1 MNAKINVVCYKSK
14 ILSNGEHPIMI
25 RITKNQKRKYI
36 SLGISVNQ
44 RYWDDKNAQP
54 TKDCPN
60 RDIILKIILEKQ
72 MELQKQILEFQSSNK
87 QYTASSLV
95 DAIEKKPINDSV
107 EDFYNYIINNLY
119 DVGKIGNAQVYKYSL
134 QSLKCFKKGKL
145 DIPFNDIDVAWLNKY
160 EQFLRKNGNSNNTM
174 SVYFRTL
181 RSVFNKAIEYKV
193 IKKEYYPFDIYKISK
208 FNVKTEKRAISKDAI
223 HLIMNLEIPKGK
235 HFLQLAKDIFI
246 FSYLCAGINV
256 IDIAYLTDVNIKNN
270 TLTYH
275 RHKTGNKITLPL
287 KSEAIQLIEKY
298 NHYSNKIGYL
308 FPILDK
314 NKYKTKLQQ
323 HNRIRKALACINK
336 GLKKIAPMIGVDV
349 NLTTYVARHSY
360 ATVLKKSGVNVAL
373 ISETLGHTDLKTTQ
387 IYLDSFDNEQ
397 IAGAMENLL

>member
-1 MNAKINVVCYKSK
+1 MNAKISVICYKSK
-14 ILSNGEHPIMI
+14 TLSNGEHPIMI
-25 RITKNQKRKYI
+25 RITKNQKRKFI
-36 SLGISVNQ
+36 SLGISINH

-60 RDIILKIILEKQ
+60 RDMILKIILQKQ
-72 MELQKQILEFQSSNK
+72 MELQNQILEFQSSK
-87 QYTASSLV
+87 KDYTVTSLIN
-95 DAIEKKPINDSV
+95 AIEEKPTYDTV
-107 EDFYNYIINNLY
+107 EEFYNHIIDNLY
-119 DVGKIGNAQVYKYSL
+119 DVGKIGNAKVYKHSLCSL
-134 QSLKCFKKGKL
+134 QNFKKEKL
-145 DIPFNDIDVAWLNKY
+145 DIPFSDIDVPWLNKY
-160 EQFLRKNGNSNNTM
+160 EQFLRKNGNSDNTM

-181 RSVFNKAIEYKV
+181 RSVFNKAIEYKIV
-193 IKKEYYPFDIYKISK
+193 KKEYYPFNAFKVSK

-223 HLIMNLEIPKGK
+223 HLIINLEIPKGK
-235 HFLQLAKDIFI
+235 HYLQLAKDIFI

-256 IDIAYLTDVNIKNN
+256 IDIAYLTASNIINN

-275 RHKTGNKITLPL
+275 RHKTGSKITLPL
-287 KSEAIQLIEKY
+287 TAEAIQLIMKY
-298 NHYSNKIGYL
+298 NRYSAKAGYL

-314 NKYKTKLQQ
+314 NKYKTELQQ
-323 HNRIRKALACINK
+323 HNRIRKVLACINK
-336 GLKKIAPMIGVDV
+336 ALKKIAIMIGLDI

-373 ISETLGHTDLKTTQ
+373 ISETLGHADLKTTQ